1 MSTEIE
7 NRVVQLEMDNKS
19 LEKNSK
25 QSIKT
30 LEKLDKALEFKNGKK
45 SFDDVEKA
53 AEKCNFEPLL
63 KAAEKVNERFS
74 TMGIMGVRAL
84 ERITD
89 KALDAGL
96 SITKSLT
103 IDQIASGYSKYEQKT
118 QSVQTLV
125 NSTGKSVKEINKY
138 LDQLMWFSDETS
150 YSFTDMVSALATMS
164 SSGGDINKLI
174 PMIQGVANATAF
186 AGKGASEFTRVMYNL
201 NQSYTAGY
209 LSYMDWKSVE
219 QAGAASKQLKQIL
232 LDVAVAEGK
241 VKKGQ
246 ADISNFNNLLSKK
259 VFSRE
264 VMEKGFGYFNEMTAK
279 AYEMIG
285 TLDEQGNKIE
295 TASQAYEIL
304 AQEYDS
310 VSLRAA
316 KSAQE
321 AKSFSEAISSTKDA
335 VSSQWL
341 KIFENVF
348 GDYDQQVE
356 LWTGLANGLYEIFAT
371 PLSDIA
377 DLFGDAFQSTP
388 IGTVE
393 DSLSDCGIEVDAFK
407 EKLIEVAKAS
417 GKVDEAVIDETT
429 ASISSVKDLL
439 NLDWVDSSMVSSTM
453 DYYSKAL
460 ETGTKVTKEFVSA
473 ADLADRMKTGEFGN
487 RWNYKQL
494 TKNLQEAGYDIAN
507 AQDVFKLAK
516 KDPTAKIRMMGELT
530 EKNTE
535 SLENA
540 AAAAKNFNHEF
551 YDSNSGRTIGL
562 EAIKNVLSAIGDRI
576 DMVKK
581 AWGDIFPSATADNI
595 KNAII
600 SFHKWSETLKM
611 GEDQG
616 DRIYNVASKIFG
628 AIKKGLTIIGKVISL
643 TKTLVKSI
651 VGIAKAFFALE
662 PVQVFINGVKN
673 TLSDVYN
680 FISGKILSAIEKCQ
694 DFINSHLNP
703 TTGEL
708 GDGLNRVG
716 NMFRKISD
724 RLAPLYKFA
733 KQVGGYALNI
743 LSRIWQVLAPYAN
756 LFYEKLIVPFTTFI
770 GEVIDSDDPIGTL
783 TSGIGRFVKKASNG
797 FNNLIRK
804 IRNFSLKDFLS
815 NVNSKFQDTLDKFPA
830 LRNAFEN
837 LQTAADNLKE
847 HLDFGKVLAIFTG
860 VSLVVGI
867 SKFSA
872 ALTDLSGAAGQVKT
886 TLSTINNIIN
896 AKFGNS
902 FASNAKAIAGAVVAI
917 ATSLFLLSAVPKE
930 DLINAT
936 TQIGSLMVLLGVL
949 AGVMTYVSTK
959 LTNKQRKSL
968 TGLVKPLLGL
978 SAAMLILSVAAKN
991 ASTAIGE
998 GENVWKRVGAILAL
1012 IGGLG
1017 LELIGMS
1024 ALLGV
1029 VGGKVTVA
1037 AVVLMIVSLAIM
1049 KLAQAVKLLEN
1060 IKLSEDAIK
1069 LAWIVGVIMVIG
1081 ILASAVTKVGK
1092 GLSGFA
1098 NAGIG
1103 ILAFVASIYIL
1114 TLAIEKITSEGMKP
1128 TWEKFGNSIGTVI
1141 PVLLVLAGITT
1152 VLVLVGK
1159 HMKGT
1164 AEAVA
1169 KISIGV
1175 LAMVGAMY
1183 FMMVLFKKLSEFSD
1197 VDSYAAGII
1206 GVAVLG
1212 ILVMGMMS
1220 VLGTAAQKA
1229 NGGKGVLKLV
1239 AGVVLMT
1246 AAIGVLMLLFK
1257 AMAALT
1263 KGMAP
1268 RDVLTIEG
1276 YLLGLAAIL
1285 GGLVIAVG
1293 YAAKLGGGK
1302 GLGILVGAIA
1312 GITVLALMLIALTS
1326 FTWDQMKGALGAIFI
1341 CALALGG
1348 VMLAIGFAVQA
1359 ATKNKGGAAG
1369 LYAAMGILIG
1379 VGALLA
1385 ILSTRPWG
1393 QMVVAALS
1401 MGGVLLALAFSMQIL
1416 GKAEFNLGNVLAA
1429 VGVLAAVFAG
1439 LYFVIPKLEA
1449 LAKVDTM
1456 GLLKNMGIL
1465 VAAVAI
1471 LVVVA
1476 GVLAGVAS
1484 IVPGMQIA
1492 LFGVAAVLVGI
1503 AAVVGVFAAA
1513 MYYLQSVNWTAIAT
1527 GLMQV
1532 AEPMIQ
1538 LGTAGL
1544 MLIIAAVGVA
1554 LIAAAIWVL
1563 GLACDSSASGIVM
1576 FNVAL
1581 IGLGNTL
1588 SAIGNA
1594 FQNANG
1600 NLLAG
1605 LANLRDEF
1613 STSAESTAES
1623 AKMLWQSIAD
1633 SGSGQNAGAAFDG
1646 VVEVSGEKGAQ
1657 SGTNYAT
1664 EFNSTASEEIANG
1677 GTLDG
1682 INDNAETKGTEGGQA
1697 YSQAY
1702 NENAQI
1708 EIDNEEPLAEA
1719 TEDSGTAGGEAG
1731 KAWYDN
1737 FGLNLEEGMKK
1748 LPGNVQ
1754 DMIKKYAPEGG
1765 FDISSLFGGNS
1776 MMPDLDFSGTDPEEI
1791 KNKISAFA
1799 GNMVDTE
1806 GFSNAGQENTK
1817 AFVSGLVAYLGSG
1830 EASEA
1835 ASSAIIS
1842 WLQENMTADGLA
1854 SVGTDVGNNVVT
1866 EANTALEN
1874 SSDSTSTSIWKMLST
1889 AVGKVDWTSI
1899 GDLVSGNFI
1908 SSMGTS
1914 FLKSQG
1920 ASEVTLSGNFVPLF
1934 TQIAEITDLSES
1946 ADTFVTN
1953 FIGKISKGLTSISNL
1968 NELNKA
1974 GASMGSEVNSGGKS
1988 VSTDSTGS
1996 YWGEGLANG
2005 VWGWSQKIWQKGYDL
2020 AKKLINGTK
2029 TGIDSNSP
2037 SKEAYKL
2044 GEYFD
2049 MGLMN
2054 AVVAGYDEVENVA
2067 YVLGTRACDGLNDGI
2082 QNGIE
2087 GGITPVLDMSD
2098 VTDTLGDFDG
2108 TYRPVIKPTLDMSDV
2123 DPALSNMNAVAAYMG
2138 NRGGS
2143 DGASAENPS
2152 PTSFNFVQNNYSPK
2166 ALSRIDIYRQ
2176 TRNQFSTVKDMIKA

>member
-30 LEKLDKALEFKNGKK
+30 LEKLDKALDFKNGKK

-74 TMGIMGVRAL
+74 TMGIVGVRAL

-96 SITKSLT
+96 SIAKSLT

-164 SSGGDINKLI
+164 SSGGDIEKLI

-219 QAGAASKQLKQIL
+219 QAGAASKQLKQVL
-232 LDVAVAEGK
+232 LDIAVAEGK

-259 VFSRE
+259 VFTRD

-371 PLSDIA
+371 PLSNVA

-388 IGTVE
+388 VGTIE
-393 DSLSDCGIEVDAFK
+393 DSLSDCGIELDAFK
-407 EKLIEVAKAS
+407 EKLTEVAKAS
-417 GKVDEAVIDETT
+417 GKVDDAVIDETT

-473 ADLADRMKTGEFGN
+473 ADLADRMKSGEFGN

-516 KDPTAKIRMMGELT
+516 KDPTAQIRLMGELT

-562 EAIKNVLSAIGDRI
+562 DAIKNVLSAIGDRI

-581 AWGDIFPSATADNI
+581 AWGDIFPSATADGI

-616 DRIYNVASKIFG
+616 NRIYNVASKVFG
-628 AIKKGLTIIGKVISL
+628 ALKKGLSIIGKGISL
-643 TKTLVKSI
+643 TKNLVKSI
-651 VGIAKAFFALE
+651 VGIAKAFLALE
-662 PVQVFINGVKN
+662 PVQAFINGVKN
-673 TLSDVYN
+673 TLSDIYN
-680 FISGKILSAIEKCQ
+680 FISGKILSGIEKCQ
-694 DFINSHLNP
+694 DFISSHLNP

-716 NMFRKISD
+716 NMFRKISN

-733 KQVGGYALNI
+733 KQVGGYALDI
-743 LSRIWQVLAPYAN
+743 LGRIWQSLAPYAN

-770 GEVIDSDDPIGTL
+770 GEVIDSDDPIKTL

-804 IRNFSLKDFLS
+804 IKNFSFKDLFSTL
-815 NVNSKFQDTLDKFPA
+815 NSKFQDTLDKFPA

-837 LQTAADNLKE
+837 LQTAADNLKD

-867 SKFSA
+867 SKFSS
-872 ALTDLSGAAGQVKT
+872 ALTDLSGAAGQVKK

-936 TQIGSLMVLLGVL
+936 TQIGSLMVLLSVL
-949 AGVMTYVSTK
+949 AGVMTYVSKKFTSK
-959 LTNKQRKSL
+959 ERKHISA
-968 TGLVKPLLGL
+968 LVKPLLGL
-978 SAAMLILSVAAKN
+978 SVAMLILSAAAKN
-991 ASTAIGE
+991 ASFAIGE
-998 GENVWKRVGAILAL
+998 GENIWERVGAILAV

-1017 LELIGMS
+1017 LELIGIS
-1024 ALLGV
+1024 ALLGM
-1029 VGGKVTVA
+1029 VGGKISIA
-1037 AVVLMIVSLAIM
+1037 AVVLMVISVAIM
-1049 KLAQAVKLLEN
+1049 KLAQAVKLLEKIN
-1060 IKLSEDAIK
+1060 LSDDAIK
-1069 LAWIVGVIMVIG
+1069 LAWLVGVIMIIG
-1081 ILASAVTKVGK
+1081 ILASAVSKVGK

-1103 ILAFVASIYIL
+1103 ILAFAAAIYVL
-1114 TLAIEKITSEGMKP
+1114 TLAIEKITSKGMQA
-1128 TWEKFGNSIGTVI
+1128 TWEKFGKAIDTIV
-1141 PVLLVLAGITT
+1141 PVLLSLAGIT
-1152 VLVLVGK
+1152 VILLIVGK
-1159 HMKGT
+1159 RLQDTSK
-1164 AEAVA
+1164 AVA

-1183 FMMVLFKKLSEFSD
+1183 FMLVLFKKLSEFSD
-1197 VDSYAAGII
+1197 VDSYVAGII

-1220 VLGTAAQKA
+1220 TLGTAAQKA

-1239 AGVVLMT
+1239 VGVVIMT

-1263 KGMAP
+1263 DGMDPGA
-1268 RDVLTIEG
+1268 VLTIEG

-1285 GGLVIAVG
+1285 AGLVIAVG

-1312 GITVLALMLIALTS
+1312 GITVLALLLITLTS
-1326 FTWDQMKGALGAIFI
+1326 FTWDQIWPALLAILV
-1341 CALALGG
+1341 CAVALGG
-1348 VMLAIGFAVQA
+1348 VMVAVGKAVQS
-1359 ATKNKGGAAG
+1359 ATANEGGSAG
-1369 LYAAMGILIG
+1369 LFAAMGILIA
-1379 VGALLA
+1379 VGASLA
-1385 ILSTRPWG
+1385 ILSTRPWY
-1393 QMVVAALS
+1393 QMIAPTIA
-1401 MGGVLLALAFSMQIL
+1401 MGAVILATAKAIKILDKAKPNLNILGAVLLI
-1416 GKAEFNLGNVLAA
+1416 
-1429 VGVLAAVFAG
+1429 AAVFAG
-1439 LYFVIPKLEA
+1439 LYFIIPQMEA

-1456 GLLKNMGIL
+1456 SLLGNM
-1465 VAAVAI
+1465 VI
-1471 LVVVA
+1471 LVVAIGLLVA
-1476 GVLAGVAS
+1476 GLGFLAS
-1484 IVPGMQIA
+1484 IAAGIPTMSVA
-1492 LFGVAAVLVGI
+1492 LLAVAAVLVGI

-1513 MYYLQSVNWTAIAT
+1513 MYYLQSVNWAAIAT

-1563 GLACDSSASGIVM
+1563 GLACGSSADGIVL
-1576 FNVAL
+1576 FNIAL

-1605 LANLRDEF
+1605 LANMRDEF
-1613 STSAESTAES
+1613 ATSAESTAES
-1623 AKMLWQSIAD
+1623 AKMLWKSISD
-1633 SGSGQNAGAAFDG
+1633 SGSDQNAGAAFDG

-1677 GTLDG
+1677 DALDG
-1682 INDNAETKGTEGGQA
+1682 INDEAETKGSEGGQA
-1697 YSQAY
+1697 YSMAY
-1702 NENAQI
+1702 NENAEI

-1719 TEDSGTAGGEAG
+1719 TEESGDAGGAAG
-1731 KAWYDN
+1731 KAWYEN
-1737 FGLNLEEGMKK
+1737 FGINLEEGMKK
-1748 LPGNVQ
+1748 LPDNVQ

-1791 KNKISAFA
+1791 KSKITAFA
-1799 GNMVDTE
+1799 DNMVDTE

-1842 WLQENMTADGLA
+1842 WLQENVTTDGLA
-1854 SVGTDVGNNVVT
+1854 TVGTDVGNNVVT

-1889 AVGKVDWTSI
+1889 AVGKVDWTSL
-1899 GDLVSGNFI
+1899 GDLISGNFI

-1920 ASEVTLSGNFVPLF
+1920 ASDEVLSGNFVTLF
-1934 TQIAEITDLSES
+1934 NSISESTDLSES

-1953 FIGKISKGLTSISNL
+1953 FIGKISNGLTSISNL
-1968 NELNKA
+1968 HELNKA
-1974 GASMGSEVNSGGKS
+1974 GVSMGNEVNSGGGS

-2054 AVVAGYDEVENVA
+2054 AVVAGYDDVETAA

-2098 VTDTLGDFDG
+2098 VMDTLGDFDG

-2138 NRGGS
+2138 NRGGV
-2143 DGASAENPS
+2143 DGAGTESQS
-2152 PTSFNFVQNNYSPK
+2152 PTSFNFTQNNYSPK